1 MAAVIFL
8 SYLYLALEY
17 QQYMNIIIPAE
28 MCNLYALWLSLV
40 IPTAIIQ
47 AAYEYTYLVHNF
59 GAPHAVARVI
69 VCVLLVY
76 VLTP

>member
-1 MAAVIFL
+1 MAAVNISQLFIPGVGIP
-8 SYLYLALEY
+8 YAV
-17 QQYMNIIIPAE
+17 QYMNIIIPAE

-59 GAPHAVARVI
+59 GAPHV
-69 VCVLLVY
+69 
-76 VLTP
+76 